1 MVGKNLIVTRL
12 DNQNVDLRKPVSF
25 KEAEK
30 EVFFFWSCHLP
41 PNSNLMT
48 VITVQKKRFFKRKLF
63 PLMAGRPFTSSPTPK
78 KRFLRLPLGWM
89 Y

>member
-30 EVFFFWSCHLP
+30 EVFFF
-41 PNSNLMT
+41 
-48 VITVQKKRFFKRKLF
+48 
-63 PLMAGRPFTSSPTPK
+63 GRAISPQIRT
-78 KRFLRLPLGWM
+78 
-89 Y
+89 